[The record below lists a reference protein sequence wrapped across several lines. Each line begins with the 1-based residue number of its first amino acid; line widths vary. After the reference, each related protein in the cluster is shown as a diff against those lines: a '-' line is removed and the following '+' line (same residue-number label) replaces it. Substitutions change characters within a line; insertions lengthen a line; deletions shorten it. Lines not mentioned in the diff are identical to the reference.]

1 MIKGMTHRLTHLLRL
16 DGYFGVMAWVLA
28 ALLFIN
34 RLSSMVKLFMALYLR
49 QELGLAIETV
59 GWLLSAYG
67 AGLLIGSMLGGLLS
81 DHVRTARLT
90 AALFFVSMWV
100 LILLGLVTQ
109 VPLLAGLLLLSGA
122 VDGAIRTLHQR
133 LIMEYCEVAQ
143 RSRAQ
148 ALSRVA
154 RNLGMA
160 VAGVAGGVLA
170 QTDFRWVFFASAAM
184 TLLALLWFVRTTWRR
199 PVLVPDEKPDTG
211 SGSRVPYRDKPFLWL
226 LATTLLLGMAFD
238 TVYSTLGNYLR
249 DYYRLS
255 TEAIGWQFALNAVLV
270 VSLQI
275 PLTHWGERWGTRRQL
290 VAGSLLLACGLGMLP
305 LGSGLFYA
313 CLSTVVWT
321 LGEALFIPP
330 LNARVMQH
338 AQRGKSGQYFGV
350 FFMSWSASALLSP
363 MLGGQLYGHFGGH
376 SVWLVSAALALLSI
390 PMIYQATRPRAPDKL
405 EGQPRRTV
413 SLS

>member
-1 MIKGMTHRLTHLLRL
+1 MTSRLTHLLRL
-16 DGYFGVMAWVLA
+16 NGYFSVMAWVLA

-67 AGLLIGSMLGGLLS
+67 AGLLVGSMLGGWLS

-90 AALFFVSMWV
+90 AALFFVSVWV

-109 VPLLAGLLLLSGA
+109 VSLLAALLLLSGGI
-122 VDGAIRTLHQR
+122 DGAIRTLHQR

-160 VAGVAGGVLA
+160 AAGVAGGVLA
-170 QTDFRWVFFASAAM
+170 QADFRWVFFGSAAM
-184 TLLALLWFVRTTWRR
+184 TLLALMWFVRTTWRR
-199 PVLVPDEKPDTG
+199 PVLINDEKSTDDAG
-211 SGSRVPYRDKPFLWL
+211 SGVPHRDKPFLWL
-226 LATTLLLGMAFD
+226 LAATAVLGIAFD

-249 DYYRLS
+249 DYYHLS
-255 TEAIGWQFALNAVLV
+255 TEAIGWQFGLNALLV
-270 VSLQI
+270 IALQI
-275 PLTHWGERWGTRRQL
+275 PLSHWAERWGMRRQML
-290 VAGSLLLACGLGMLP
+290 LGSVLLACGLGMLP
-305 LGSGLFYA
+305 FGSGLFYV
-313 CLSTVVWT
+313 CVSTLIWT
-321 LGEALFIPP
+321 LGEAFFMPP
-330 LNARVMQH
+330 LNVLAMH
-338 AQRGKSGQYFGV
+338 FAQGGKSGQYFGL

-363 MLGGQLYGHFGGH
+363 VLSGQLYGQFGGH
-376 SVWLVSAALALLSI
+376 SVWLASALMVLISI
-390 PMIYQATRPRAPDKL
+390 PLTWQATRLRPVA
-405 EGQPRRTV
+405 
-413 SLS
+413 

>member
-1 MIKGMTHRLTHLLRL
+1 MTRNLVHLLHPN
-16 DGYFGVMAWVLA
+16 GYFSLMAWVLA

-81 DHVRTARLT
+81 DRVRTARLT

-109 VPLLAGLLLLSGA
+109 VALLAVLLLLSGA

-133 LIMEYCEVAQ
+133 LIMEYCEPAQ

-160 VAGVAGGVLA
+160 AAGVAGGVLA
-170 QTDFRWVFFASAAM
+170 QTDFRWVFFVSAAM

-199 PVLVPDEKPDTG
+199 VVLKPDEVTEAGTRTPL
-211 SGSRVPYRDKPFLWL
+211 RDAAFLWL
-226 LATTLLLGMAFD
+226 LGAAVLLGMAFD

-249 DYYRLS
+249 DYYHLS
-255 TEAIGWQFALNAVLV
+255 TEAIGWQFGLNAMLV
-270 VSLQI
+270 VALQI
-275 PLTHWGERWGTRRQL
+275 PLTHWGERWGLRRQL
-290 VAGSLLLACGLGMLP
+290 LAGCVLLAVGLGMLP
-305 LGSGLFYA
+305 FGSGLFYV
-313 CLSTVVWT
+313 CLSTVIWT
-321 LGEALFIPP
+321 LGEAFFMPP
-330 LNARVMQH
+330 LNVLVMRH
-338 AQRGKSGQYFGV
+338 AQGGKSGQYFGL

-363 MLGGQLYGHFGGH
+363 VLSGQLYGHLGGH
-376 SVWLVSAALALLSI
+376 SVWLASATLALLTLPLI
-390 PMIYQATRPRAPDKL
+390 CLATRSSTQAKALATSEPTA
-405 EGQPRRTV
+405 

>member
-1 MIKGMTHRLTHLLRL
+1 MTSRLTHLLRL

-67 AGLLIGSMLGGLLS
+67 AGLLIGSMLGGWLS

-90 AALFFVSMWV
+90 AALFFVSVWV
-100 LILLGLVTQ
+100 LLLLGLVTQ
-109 VPLLAGLLLLSGA
+109 VPLLAALLLLSGT

-160 VAGVAGGVLA
+160 AAGVAGGVLA
-170 QTDFRWVFFASAAM
+170 QADFRWVFFGSAAM

-199 PVLVPDEKPDTG
+199 PVLINEEQSTDDAG
-211 SGSRVPYRDKPFLWL
+211 SGVPYRDKPFLWL
-226 LATTLLLGMAFD
+226 LAATAVLGIAFD

-249 DYYRLS
+249 DYYELS
-255 TEAIGWQFALNAVLV
+255 TEAIGWQFGLNALLV
-270 VSLQI
+270 IALQI
-275 PLTHWGERWGTRRQL
+275 PLSHWSERWGMRRQML
-290 VAGSLLLACGLGMLP
+290 VGSVLLACGLGMLP
-305 LGSGLFYA
+305 FGSGLFYV
-313 CLSTVVWT
+313 CLSTLIWT
-321 LGEALFIPP
+321 LGEAFFMPP
-330 LNARVMQH
+330 LNVLAMRF
-338 AQRGKSGQYFGV
+338 AQGGKSGQYFGL

-363 MLGGQLYGHFGGH
+363 VLSGQLYGNFGGH
-376 SVWLVSAALALLSI
+376 SVWLATTLLVLMSI
-390 PMIYQATRPRAPDKL
+390 PLTWQATRP
-405 EGQPRRTV
+405 
-413 SLS
+413 LS

>member
-1 MIKGMTHRLTHLLRL
+1 MTRNLVHLLRPN
-16 DGYFGVMAWVLA
+16 GYFSLMAWVLA

-67 AGLLIGSMLGGLLS
+67 GGLLIGSMLGGLLS

-90 AALFFVSMWV
+90 AALFFVSVWV

-109 VPLLAGLLLLSGA
+109 VPLLAALLLLSGA

-133 LIMEYCEVAQ
+133 LIMEYCEPAQ

-160 VAGVAGGVLA
+160 AAGIAGGVLA
-170 QTDFRWVFFASAAM
+170 QTDFRWVFFGSAAM

-199 PVLVPDEKPDTG
+199 AVLEPDEVAEAGTGTGAPLRDTA
-211 SGSRVPYRDKPFLWL
+211 FLWL
-226 LATTLLLGMAFD
+226 LGAAVLLGMAFD

-249 DYYRLS
+249 DYYHLS
-255 TEAIGWQFALNAVLV
+255 TEAIGWQFGLNAMLV
-270 VSLQI
+270 VALQI
-275 PLTHWGERWGTRRQL
+275 PLTHWGERWGARRQL
-290 VAGSLLLACGLGMLP
+290 LAGCVLLAVGLGMLP
-305 LGSGLFYA
+305 FGSGLFYV
-313 CLSTVVWT
+313 CLSTVIWT
-321 LGEALFIPP
+321 LGEAFFMPP
-330 LNARVMQH
+330 MNVLVMQH
-338 AQRGKSGQYFGV
+338 AQGGKSGQYFGL

-363 MLGGQLYGHFGGH
+363 VLSGQLYGHFGGH
-376 SVWLVSAALALLSI
+376 SVWLASATLALLTL
-390 PMIYQATRPRAPDKL
+390 PLIYLATRSATQAKAL
-405 EGQPRRTV
+405 TASKNAS

>member
-1 MIKGMTHRLTHLLRL
+1 MTSRLTHLLRL
-16 DGYFGVMAWVLA
+16 GSYFGVMAWVLG

-67 AGLLIGSMLGGLLS
+67 AGLLVGSMLGGWLS

-90 AALFFVSMWV
+90 ATLFFVSVWV

-109 VPLLAGLLLLSGA
+109 VPLLAALLLLSGA
-122 VDGAIRTLHQR
+122 IDGAIRTLHQR

-160 VAGVAGGVLA
+160 AAGVAGGVLA
-170 QTDFRWVFFASAAM
+170 QTDFRWVFFGSAAM
-184 TLLALLWFVRTTWRR
+184 TLLALLWFVRTTWQR
-199 PVLVPDEKPDTG
+199 PVLINDEPSTSGTGG
-211 SGSRVPYRDKPFLWL
+211 SGGPFRDKPFLWL
-226 LATTLLLGMAFD
+226 LAATAVLGIAFD

-249 DYYRLS
+249 DYYQLS
-255 TEAIGWQFALNAVLV
+255 TEAIGWQFGLNALLV
-270 VSLQI
+270 IALQI
-275 PLTHWGERWGTRRQL
+275 PLSHCGERWGTRRQML
-290 VAGSLLLACGLGMLP
+290 AGSLLLAVGLGMLP
-305 LGSGLFYA
+305 FGSGLAFV
-313 CLSTVVWT
+313 CLSTLIWT
-321 LGEALFIPP
+321 LGEALFMPP
-330 LNARVMQH
+330 LNVLVMQF
-338 AQRGKSGQYFGV
+338 AQSGKSGQYFGL

-363 MLGGQLYGHFGGH
+363 VLSAQLYGQFGGH
-376 SVWLVSAALALLSI
+376 SVWLSSTVLVLMSI
-390 PMIYQATRPRAPDKL
+390 PLTWQATRP
-405 EGQPRRTV
+405 
-413 SLS
+413 LS

>member
-1 MIKGMTHRLTHLLRL
+1 MTRNLVHLLRPN
-16 DGYFGVMAWVLA
+16 GYFSLMAWVLA

-67 AGLLIGSMLGGLLS
+67 AGLLVGSMLGGLLS

-90 AALFFVSMWV
+90 AALFFVSVWV

-109 VPLLAGLLLLSGA
+109 VPLLAGLLLLSGTI
-122 VDGAIRTLHQR
+122 DGAIRTLHQR
-133 LIMEYCEVAQ
+133 LIMEYCEPAQ
-143 RSRAQ
+143 RPRAQ

-160 VAGVAGGVLA
+160 AAGIAGGVLA

-199 PVLVPDEKPDTG
+199 AVLEPDEVPEAGTGVPLRDTA
-211 SGSRVPYRDKPFLWL
+211 FLWL
-226 LATTLLLGMAFD
+226 LAAAVLLGMAFD

-249 DYYRLS
+249 DYYHLS
-255 TEAIGWQFALNAVLV
+255 TEAIGWQFGLNAMLV
-270 VSLQI
+270 VALQI
-275 PLTHWGERWGTRRQL
+275 PLAHWGERWGSRRQL
-290 VAGSLLLACGLGMLP
+290 LAGCVLLAVGLGMLP
-305 LGSGLFYA
+305 FGSGLFYV
-313 CLSTVVWT
+313 CLSTVIWT
-321 LGEALFIPP
+321 LGEAFFMPP
-330 LNARVMQH
+330 MNVLVMQH
-338 AQRGKSGQYFGV
+338 AQGGKSGQYFGL

-363 MLGGQLYGHFGGH
+363 VLSGQLYGHFGGH
-376 SVWLVSAALALLSI
+376 SVWFASATLALMTL
-390 PMIYQATRPRAPDKL
+390 PLVYLATRSSTRAKVL
-405 EGQPRRTV
+405 AVRKGVT

>member
-1 MIKGMTHRLTHLLRL
+1 MTRNLIHLLRPN
-16 DGYFGVMAWVLA
+16 GYFSLMAWVLA

-67 AGLLIGSMLGGLLS
+67 AGLLVGSMLGGLLS

-90 AALFFVSMWV
+90 AALFFVSVFV

-109 VPLLAGLLLLSGA
+109 VPLLAGLLLLSGTL
-122 VDGAIRTLHQR
+122 DGAIRTLHQR
-133 LIMEYCEVAQ
+133 LIMEYCEPVQ

-160 VAGVAGGVLA
+160 AAGVAGGVLA
-170 QTDFRWVFFASAAM
+170 QTDFRWVFFVSAAM

-199 PVLVPDEKPDTG
+199 AVLKPDEVTEVGTG
-211 SGSRVPYRDKPFLWL
+211 TPLRDAAFLWL
-226 LATTLLLGMAFD
+226 LGAAVLLGMAFD

-249 DYYRLS
+249 DYYHLS
-255 TEAIGWQFALNAVLV
+255 TEAIGWQFGLNAMLV
-270 VSLQI
+270 VALQI
-275 PLTHWGERWGTRRQL
+275 PLTHWGERWGLRRQL
-290 VAGSLLLACGLGMLP
+290 LAGCVLLAVGLGMLP
-305 LGSGLFYA
+305 FGSGLLYV
-313 CLSTVVWT
+313 CLSTVIWT
-321 LGEALFIPP
+321 LGEAFFMPP
-330 LNARVMQH
+330 LNVLVMRH
-338 AQRGKSGQYFGV
+338 AQCGKSGQYFGL

-363 MLGGQLYGHFGGH
+363 VLSGQLYGHFGGH
-376 SVWLVSAALALLSI
+376 SVWLASATLALLTL
-390 PMIYQATRPRAPDKL
+390 PLIYIATRSSTQAKAQDASPRA
-405 EGQPRRTV
+405 T

>member
-1 MIKGMTHRLTHLLRL
+1 
-16 DGYFGVMAWVLA
+16 MAWVLA

-67 AGLLIGSMLGGLLS
+67 AGLLVGSMLGGWLS
-81 DHVRTARLT
+81 DHVLTARLT
-90 AALFFVSMWV
+90 AVLFFVSVWV

-109 VPLLAGLLLLSGA
+109 VPLLAGLLLLSG
-122 VDGAIRTLHQR
+122 VLDGAIRTLHQR

-143 RSRAQ
+143 RARAQ

-170 QTDFRWVFFASAAM
+170 QADFRWVFFVSAAM
-184 TLLALLWFVRTTWRR
+184 TLLALLWFVRTTWHR
-199 PVLVPDEKPDTG
+199 PVLMPDETPDAGTG
-211 SGSRVPYRDKPFLWL
+211 SCVPYRDRPFLWL
-226 LATTLLLGMAFD
+226 LTAAVLLGMAFD
-238 TVYSTLGNYLR
+238 TVYSMLGNYLR

-255 TEAIGWQFALNAVLV
+255 TETIGWQFGLNAMLV
-270 VSLQI
+270 VVLQI
-275 PLTHWGERWGTRRQL
+275 PLSHWGERWGARRQL

-305 LGSGLFYA
+305 LGSGLLYA

-321 LGEALFIPP
+321 LGEALFMPP
-330 LNARVMQH
+330 LNVLVMQH
-338 AQRGKSGQYFGV
+338 AQAGKSGQYFGF
-350 FFMSWSASALLSP
+350 FFMCWSASALLSP
-363 MLGGQLYGHFGGH
+363 VLGGQLYGHFGGH
-376 SVWLVSAALALLSI
+376 SVWFVSAALALLSI
-390 PMIYQATRPRAPDKL
+390 PLICQATCSGAAMGLSSQTRRA
-405 EGQPRRTV
+405 T

>member
-1 MIKGMTHRLTHLLRL
+1 MTRNLVHLLRPN
-16 DGYFGVMAWVLA
+16 GYFSLMAWVLA

-67 AGLLIGSMLGGLLS
+67 AGLLVGSMLGGLLS

-90 AALFFVSMWV
+90 AALFFVSVWV
-100 LILLGLVTQ
+100 LILLGVVTQ
-109 VPLLAGLLLLSGA
+109 VPLLAVLLLLSGT

-133 LIMEYCEVAQ
+133 LIMEYCEPAQ

-160 VAGVAGGVLA
+160 AAGVAGGVLA
-170 QTDFRWVFFASAAM
+170 QTDFRWVFFVSAAM

-199 PVLVPDEKPDTG
+199 AVLKPNEVAEAGAGAGVPLRDTA
-211 SGSRVPYRDKPFLWL
+211 FLWL
-226 LATTLLLGMAFD
+226 LGAAVLLGMAFD

-249 DYYRLS
+249 DYYHLS
-255 TEAIGWQFALNAVLV
+255 TEAIGWQFGLNAMLV
-270 VSLQI
+270 VALQI
-275 PLTHWGERWGTRRQL
+275 PLTHWGERWGVRKQ
-290 VAGSLLLACGLGMLP
+290 LLAGCVLLALGLGMLP
-305 LGSGLFYA
+305 LGSGLFYV
-313 CLSTVVWT
+313 CLSTVIWT
-321 LGEALFIPP
+321 LGEAFFMPP
-330 LNARVMQH
+330 MNVLVMQH
-338 AQRGKSGQYFGV
+338 AQSGKSGQYFGL

-363 MLGGQLYGHFGGH
+363 VLSGQLYGHFGGH
-376 SVWLVSAALALLSI
+376 SVWFASATLALLTLPLI
-390 PMIYQATRPRAPDKL
+390 LLATRSSTQAKRLPDGKD
-405 EGQPRRTV
+405 V
-413 SLS
+413 SSLS

>member
-1 MIKGMTHRLTHLLRL
+1 MTHRLTHRLRL

-90 AALFFVSMWV
+90 AALFFVSIWV

-133 LIMEYCEVAQ
+133 LIMEYCEVVQ

-199 PVLVPDEKPDTG
+199 PVLVPDKKPDIG
-211 SGSRVPYRDKPFLWL
+211 SGSWVPYRDKPFLWL
-226 LATTLLLGMAFD
+226 LATTVLLGMAFD

-255 TEAIGWQFALNAVLV
+255 TEAIGWQFALNAALV

-290 VAGSLLLACGLGMLP
+290 MAGSLLLACGLGMLP

-321 LGEALFIPP
+321 LGEALFMPP
-330 LNARVMQH
+330 LNALVMQH

>member
-1 MIKGMTHRLTHLLRL
+1 MTRNLIHLLRPN
-16 DGYFGVMAWVLA
+16 GYFSLMAWVLA

-67 AGLLIGSMLGGLLS
+67 AGLLVGSMLGGLLS

-90 AALFFVSMWV
+90 ATLFFVSVWV
-100 LILLGLVTQ
+100 LILLGLVSQ
-109 VPLLAGLLLLSGA
+109 VPLLAALLLLSGTI
-122 VDGAIRTLHQR
+122 DGAIRTLHQR

-160 VAGVAGGVLA
+160 AAGVAGGVLA
-170 QTDFRWVFFASAAM
+170 QTDFRWVFFVSAAM
-184 TLLALLWFVRTTWRR
+184 TLLALLWFVRTTWHRE
-199 PVLVPDEKPDTG
+199 VLELDEVTEAGTG
-211 SGSRVPYRDKPFLWL
+211 TPLRDPAFLWL
-226 LATTLLLGMAFD
+226 LGAAVLLGMAFD

-249 DYYRLS
+249 DYYHLS
-255 TEAIGWQFALNAVLV
+255 TQAIGWQFGLNAMLV
-270 VSLQI
+270 VALQI
-275 PLTHWGERWGTRRQL
+275 PLTHWGERWGLRRQL
-290 VAGSLLLACGLGMLP
+290 LAGCVLLAVGLGMLP
-305 LGSGLFYA
+305 FGSGLFYV
-313 CLSTVVWT
+313 CLSTVIWT
-321 LGEALFIPP
+321 LGEAFFMPP
-330 LNARVMQH
+330 MNVLVMRH
-338 AQRGKSGQYFGV
+338 AQGGKSGQYFGL

-363 MLGGQLYGHFGGH
+363 VLSGQLYGRFGGH
-376 SVWLVSAALALLSI
+376 SVWLASATLALLTLPLI
-390 PMIYQATRPRAPDKL
+390 CLATRSSTQAKAL
-405 EGQPRRTV
+405 ATSKRTA

>member
-1 MIKGMTHRLTHLLRL
+1 MTSRMTHLLRL
-16 DGYFGVMAWVLA
+16 GSYFGVMAWVLG

-67 AGLLIGSMLGGLLS
+67 AGLLVGSMLGGWLS

-90 AALFFVSMWV
+90 ATLFFVSVWV

-109 VPLLAGLLLLSGA
+109 VPLLAALLLLSGA
-122 VDGAIRTLHQR
+122 IDGAIRTLHQR

-160 VAGVAGGVLA
+160 AAGVAGGVLA
-170 QTDFRWVFFASAAM
+170 QTDFRWVFFGSAAM
-184 TLLALLWFVRTTWRR
+184 TLLALLWFVRTTWQR
-199 PVLVPDEKPDTG
+199 PVLINDEPSTSGTGG
-211 SGSRVPYRDKPFLWL
+211 SGGPFRDKPFLWL
-226 LATTLLLGMAFD
+226 LAATAVLGIAFD

-249 DYYRLS
+249 DYYQLS
-255 TEAIGWQFALNAVLV
+255 TEAIGWQFGLNALLV
-270 VSLQI
+270 IALQI
-275 PLTHWGERWGTRRQL
+275 PLSHCGERWGTRWQML
-290 VAGSLLLACGLGMLP
+290 AGSLLLAGGLGMLP
-305 LGSGLFYA
+305 FGSGLAFV
-313 CLSTVVWT
+313 CLSTLIWT
-321 LGEALFIPP
+321 LGEALFMPP
-330 LNARVMQH
+330 LNVLVMQF
-338 AQRGKSGQYFGV
+338 AQSGKSGQYFGL

-363 MLGGQLYGHFGGH
+363 VLSAQLYGQFGGH
-376 SVWLVSAALALLSI
+376 SVWLSSTVLVLMSI
-390 PMIYQATRPRAPDKL
+390 PLTWQATRP
-405 EGQPRRTV
+405 
-413 SLS
+413 LS

>member
-1 MIKGMTHRLTHLLRL
+1 MTSRLTHLLRL
-16 DGYFGVMAWVLA
+16 NGYFSVMAWVLA

-67 AGLLIGSMLGGLLS
+67 AGLLVGSMLGGWLS

-90 AALFFVSMWV
+90 AALFFVSVWV

-109 VPLLAGLLLLSGA
+109 VSLLAALLLLSGGI
-122 VDGAIRTLHQR
+122 DGAIRTLHQR

-160 VAGVAGGVLA
+160 AAGVAGGVLA
-170 QTDFRWVFFASAAM
+170 QADFRWVFFGSAAM
-184 TLLALLWFVRTTWRR
+184 TLLALMWFVRTTWRR
-199 PVLVPDEKPDTG
+199 PVLINDEKSTDDAG
-211 SGSRVPYRDKPFLWL
+211 SGVPHRDKPFLWL
-226 LATTLLLGMAFD
+226 LAATAVLGIAFD

-249 DYYRLS
+249 DYYHLS
-255 TEAIGWQFALNAVLV
+255 TEAIGWQFGLNALLV
-270 VSLQI
+270 IALQI
-275 PLTHWGERWGTRRQL
+275 PLSHWGERWGMRRQML
-290 VAGSLLLACGLGMLP
+290 LGSVLLACGLGMLP
-305 LGSGLFYA
+305 FGSGLFYV
-313 CLSTVVWT
+313 CVSTLIWT
-321 LGEALFIPP
+321 LGEAFFMPP
-330 LNARVMQH
+330 LNVLAMH
-338 AQRGKSGQYFGV
+338 FAQGGKSGQYFGL

-363 MLGGQLYGHFGGH
+363 VLSGQLYGQFGGH
-376 SVWLVSAALALLSI
+376 SVWLASALMVLISI
-390 PMIYQATRPRAPDKL
+390 PLTWQATRLRPVA
-405 EGQPRRTV
+405 
-413 SLS
+413 

>member
-1 MIKGMTHRLTHLLRL
+1 MTSRLTHLLRL
-16 DGYFGVMAWVLA
+16 GGYFSVMAWVLA

-67 AGLLIGSMLGGLLS
+67 AGLLVGSMLGGWLS

-90 AALFFVSMWV
+90 AALFFISVWV

-109 VPLLAGLLLLSGA
+109 VPLLAALLLLSGTI
-122 VDGAIRTLHQR
+122 DGAIRTLHQR
-133 LIMEYCEVAQ
+133 LIMEYCEMAQ

-160 VAGVAGGVLA
+160 AAGVAGGVLA
-170 QTDFRWVFFASAAM
+170 QTDFRWVFFGSAAM

-199 PVLVPDEKPDTG
+199 PVLINDEKSTDDA
-211 SGSRVPYRDKPFLWL
+211 GSRVPYRDKPFLWL
-226 LATTLLLGMAFD
+226 LAATAVLGIAFD

-249 DYYRLS
+249 DYYQLS
-255 TEAIGWQFALNAVLV
+255 TEAIGWQFGLNALLV
-270 VSLQI
+270 IALQI
-275 PLTHWGERWGTRRQL
+275 PLSHWGERWGMRRQML
-290 VAGSLLLACGLGMLP
+290 LGSVLLACGLGMLP
-305 LGSGLFYA
+305 FGSGLFYV
-313 CLSTVVWT
+313 CLSTLIWT
-321 LGEALFIPP
+321 LGEAFFMPP
-330 LNARVMQH
+330 LNVLAMRF
-338 AQRGKSGQYFGV
+338 AQGGKSGQYFGL

-363 MLGGQLYGHFGGH
+363 VLSGQLYGQFGGH
-376 SVWLVSAALALLSI
+376 SVWLASALMVLISI
-390 PMIYQATRPRAPDKL
+390 PLTWQATRVRPVA
-405 EGQPRRTV
+405 
-413 SLS
+413 

>member
-1 MIKGMTHRLTHLLRL
+1 MTRNLVHLLHPN
-16 DGYFGVMAWVLA
+16 GYFSLMAWVLA

-109 VPLLAGLLLLSGA
+109 VALLAVLLLLSGA

-133 LIMEYCEVAQ
+133 LIMEYCEPAQ

-160 VAGVAGGVLA
+160 AAGVAGGVLA
-170 QTDFRWVFFASAAM
+170 QTDFRWVFFVSAAM

-199 PVLVPDEKPDTG
+199 VVLKPDEVTEAGTRTPL
-211 SGSRVPYRDKPFLWL
+211 RDAAFLWL
-226 LATTLLLGMAFD
+226 LGAAVLLGMAFD

-249 DYYRLS
+249 DYYHLS
-255 TEAIGWQFALNAVLV
+255 TEAIGWQFGLNAMLV
-270 VSLQI
+270 VALQI
-275 PLTHWGERWGTRRQL
+275 PLTHWGERWGLRRQL
-290 VAGSLLLACGLGMLP
+290 LAGCVLLAVGLGMLP
-305 LGSGLFYA
+305 FGSGLLYV
-313 CLSTVVWT
+313 CLSTVIWT
-321 LGEALFIPP
+321 LGEAFFMPP
-330 LNARVMQH
+330 LNVLVMRH
-338 AQRGKSGQYFGV
+338 AQGGKSGQYFGL

-363 MLGGQLYGHFGGH
+363 VLSGQLYGHLGGH
-376 SVWLVSAALALLSI
+376 SVWLASATLALLTLPLI
-390 PMIYQATRPRAPDKL
+390 CLATRSSTQAKALATSEPTA
-405 EGQPRRTV
+405 